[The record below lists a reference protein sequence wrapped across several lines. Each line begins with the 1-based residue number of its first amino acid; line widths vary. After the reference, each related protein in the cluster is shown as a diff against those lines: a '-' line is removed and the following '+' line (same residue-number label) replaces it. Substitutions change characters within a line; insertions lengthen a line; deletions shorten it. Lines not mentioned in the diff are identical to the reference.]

1 MKKKSIFLGLIT
13 VLCFSASVAADT
25 TWVSLGGPE
34 GGAVEVNLLESSS
47 GRMVIEFLMDG
58 FYRDTVSI
66 EEQPYTQVLVPG
78 TTPFLERGF
87 PDLGKVRESVIIP
100 DRAHMSLRV
109 LECDQ
114 AYETT
119 LPLAPS
125 KGNLTRD
132 VDPHTVPFT
141 FDPFYEGDGWFP
153 ADPAELGEPYIMRD
167 YRGIPIQYNPIQ
179 YSPSAEK
186 LRINTRV
193 VVEVY
198 TDGPG
203 AVNVKDRRTRAGLY
217 SVGFRPV
224 YEKMFLNF
232 GGDCGRYSPIP
243 EPGKMVIVTH
253 DDFRGTVHDFHQWKL
268 QKGLDARLVD
278 FSTIGTTA
286 EDLKAYIQELYDT
299 EGITYIVLVGDG
311 DEIPT
316 LRGTYE
322 SAHSDPCYVKLEGA
336 DHYPDAFIS
345 RISAQTSA
353 HVNTQVSKFI
363 EYERNPATG
372 AAASWYTKGV
382 GVASNESGGTSYRD
396 WERAD
401 WLRDD
406 LLAYTYTQVDPIYD
420 PGASAS
426 DLTAALNE
434 GRSILNYLGHGSG
447 SSWST
452 TGFSVSHVEDLSNTW
467 MLPFIV
473 DVSCLNGSFVSR
485 PTCFAEAWL
494 RAGTWEEPTG
504 AIAMFSA
511 STSAAWVPPCVM
523 QAEVVDLVAAEA
535 ATTIGGL
542 FFGGS
547 AGALDEYGG
556 GGQGTQVMEQYNIF
570 GDCSMVVRTDAPEVM
585 SVQHDSTIFI
595 GASSLSVV
603 VPGVEGAMASLY
615 AGGINFGAALTDVS
629 GLATITIDPPLAAP
643 MDVTLTVT
651 ALNKVPTITAISV
664 IPPAGPFVIYED
676 HAVDDSA
683 GDGDGSVDFGEAI
696 DLDITLQNVGV
707 DTALGATA
715 ALSSSDPYVTL
726 VDDSHSYGDI
736 PAGGELSSG
745 WTYKFIVSPD
755 CPDGHSIF
763 FDLLVSD
770 SGRET
775 WESRFVIGVR
785 APDVGLES
793 FDVDDS
799 SGNGNGILDAGETVS
814 IIVTVVNGGSEDASE
829 AVGNLI
835 SADPYI
841 TILSGTSSFGTVPGP
856 GSASNEANP
865 FVVHAQESTPT
876 SHMVDFTF
884 DFSSQ
889 GGLYATASD
898 FLLMV
903 GHPEILILD
912 LDGALASGPTMLS
925 LLEEMG
931 RAVDYATDFSV
942 SFDGY
947 RTIFVLLGIYTWYG
961 REEEK
966 GSGEGRSHALGESE
980 ALLLADFLD
989 QGGSIYMEGGDT
1001 WAFDTQT
1008 SLHPYFHIDGL
1019 TDGAG
1024 DTDIIHGVAETFTEG
1039 MVFNYS
1045 GTNDYMDHLQAV
1057 EGAVDVFFNE
1067 APSYTNGIAYD
1078 SGTYRTIGTSFEFG
1092 GLDDGAP
1099 PSTKADLMATMLSFF
1114 AGSSP
1119 SCDTD
1124 GDGYDGLSC
1133 GGDDCDDSNP
1143 SIHPGSPELC
1153 DGLDTDC
1160 DGFPEGDEVDAD
1172 DDGYMI
1178 CEGDCDD
1185 ADGWIN
1191 PGMTEGPSGE
1201 PTCSDG
1207 LDNDCDGEVDG
1218 DDPECEIPC
1227 TDLDGDGLAIEG
1239 VWCGPIDCDDSDPE
1253 VHPGHPEVQGN
1264 GIDDDCDG
1272 LVDEP
1277 CFVGVV
1283 L

>member
-1 MKKKSIFLGLIT
+1 M
-13 VLCFSASVAADT
+13 
-25 TWVSLGGPE
+25 
-34 GGAVEVNLLESSS
+34 NLLESSA
-47 GRMVIEFLMDG
+47 GRIVIEFLMDG
-58 FYRDTVSI
+58 FYKDTVSI
-66 EEQPYTQVLVPG
+66 EGLPYVQVLIPG
-78 TTPFLERGF
+78 TTPFLEKGF
-87 PDLGKVRESVIIP
+87 PDLGKARESVIIP
-100 DRAHMSLRV
+100 DQAHMSMRV

-114 AYETT
+114 AYEAT

-132 VDPHTVPFT
+132 VDPQTVPFT
-141 FDPFYEGDGWFP
+141 FDPFYEGDGWYPAGP
-153 ADPAELGEPYIMRD
+153 ADLGEPYIMRD
-167 YRGIPIQYNPIQ
+167 YRGIPIQFNPIQ
-179 YSPSAEK
+179 YSPSTEK
-186 LRINTRV
+186 IRINTRV
-193 VVEVY
+193 VVEIY

-203 AVNVKDRRTRAGLY
+203 VMNVKERRTRAGLF
-217 SVGFRPV
+217 SADFRQI

-232 GGDCGRYSPIP
+232 ESKVGRYAPIP
-243 EPGKMVIVTH
+243 EPGKMVIITH

-278 FSTIGTTA
+278 FSSIGTTA
-286 EDLKAYIQELYDT
+286 DDLKVYLQDLYDT

-345 RISAQTSA
+345 RISAQTTA

-372 AAASWYTKGV
+372 DAASWYPKGV
-382 GVASNESGGTSYRD
+382 GVASNESGSSPYTD

-406 LLAYTYTQVDPIYD
+406 LLAYTYTQVDRIYD

-585 SVQHDSTIFI
+585 GVQHDSMILI

-615 AGGINFGAALTDVS
+615 EGGMNYGVVLSDAS
-629 GLATITIDPPLAAP
+629 GLATITIDPPLVVP
-643 MDVTLTVT
+643 MDITLTVT
-651 ALNKVPTITAISV
+651 ALNKVPYITTISV
-664 IPPAGPFVIYED
+664 IPPEGPYVLYED
-676 HAVDDSA
+676 HTVDDRA
-683 GDGDGSVDFGEAI
+683 GDGDGSVDFGETI
-696 DLDITLQNVGV
+696 DLNITLENVGV
-707 DTALGATA
+707 EEALGVAAT
-715 ALSSSDPYVTL
+715 LSSSDPYVTII
-726 VDDSHSYGDI
+726 DDFHAYGDI
-736 PAGGELSSG
+736 SAGGELSSG
-745 WTYKFIVSPD
+745 WAYKFIVSAD
-755 CPDGHSIF
+755 CPDGHSLF

-770 SGRET
+770 SGRES
-775 WESRFVIGVR
+775 WESRFAIGVQ

-793 FDVDDS
+793 FEVDDS
-799 SGNGNGILDAGETVS
+799 SGNGNGILDPGETVN
-814 IIVTVVNGGSEDASE
+814 IIVTVVNGGSEDATDATGTLTST
-829 AVGNLI
+829 
-835 SADPYI
+835 DPTI

-856 GSASNEANP
+856 GSASNEADP
-865 FVVHAQESTPT
+865 FVVQAQEGAPT
-876 SHMVDFTF
+876 SHMADFTF
-884 DFSSQ
+884 EFSSQ

-898 FLLMV
+898 FLVMV

-912 LDGALASGPTMLS
+912 LDDAHASWPTMLG

-931 RAVDYATDFSV
+931 RSVDYTTDFSV

-947 RTIFVLLGIYTWYG
+947 RTIFVLLGIYTWYD

-966 GSGEGRSHALGESE
+966 GSREGRSHALGESE
-980 ALLLADFLD
+980 ALLLVDFLD
-989 QGGSIYMEGGDT
+989 QGGNIYMEGGDT

-1008 SLHPYFHIDGL
+1008 SLHPYFHIDGI
-1019 TDGAG
+1019 TDGSD
-1024 DTDIIHGVAETFTEG
+1024 DTGIIHGVAETFTEG
-1039 MVFNYS
+1039 MLFNYS
-1045 GTNDYMDHLQAV
+1045 GTNDYMDRLQAQ
-1057 EGAVDVFFNE
+1057 EGAVEIFYNE
-1067 APSYTNGIAYD
+1067 DPFYSNGIAYD

-1099 PSTKADLMATMLSFF
+1099 PSTKADLMAAMISFF
-1114 AGSSP
+1114 SGTP

-1124 GDGYDGLSC
+1124 GDGYDVLSC

-1143 SIHPGSPELC
+1143 SIHPDAPELC

-1178 CEGDCDD
+1178 CAGDCDD
-1185 ADGWIN
+1185 TDGWIN
-1191 PGMTEGPSGE
+1191 PGMTEGPSGD
-1201 PTCSDG
+1201 PTCQDG
-1207 LDNDCDGEVDG
+1207 LDNDCDGAIDG
-1218 DDPECEIPC
+1218 DDSECEIPC

-1277 CFVGVV
+1277 CFAGVV